1 MDEIE
6 IESGAPESRDRS
18 TFDDRYEVGTEETG
32 ALRHFSTKQ
41 DAVEYAEQY
50 ARKYKVDV
58 DLYDRCRDQLR
69 EYNPATGDW
78 TDFI

>member
-1 MDEIE
+1 MEQIE
-6 IESGAPESRDRS
+6 IEPAAPEARQRS

-32 ALRHFSTKQ
+32 ALRHFSTKRE
-41 DAVEYAEQY
+41 AFEYAEGY
-50 ARKYKVDV
+50 ARKHKTNVDV
-58 DLYDRCRDQLR
+58 YDRCRDQLW